1 MSILLA
7 DDDLHLATFL
17 SKSLESAGYSV
28 HTALDEDSVISELQR
43 QSYKLIIL
51 DLNFGQTD
59 GLKLLEK
66 LRSEGLETPVMVLS
80 ARNRVSDRVQSL
92 NLGADDYITKPFSFQ
107 ELAARANALLRRK
120 ADPFLS
126 VLRVE
131 NLELDPASR
140 KVHRGKREI
149 KLSPKEFDLLFLL
162 MRHAGETV
170 TRQDLLRESWGLQ
183 PETDSNLVDVYVNYL
198 RKKVDF
204 PDEGKLICTV
214 RGAGYRVGRPA
225 PSQGGG
231 YPAKTHPDVAHSELN
246 HDYPPNTLTGMTDA
260 VSAQQTPLRA
270 LIHSVAHD
278 LAQPL
283 TSVRCFLEVL
293 GMNDGN
299 TPIPPAD
306 LKTIEQQADRAI
318 SLTKGISALVREVPV
333 PAGPWTSLDS
343 LLNDLFD
350 DFIELLHSGLLTLD
364 RQWDP
369 SIQVTSSP
377 VLRQLLVLFLSKLIG
392 RNTRPLVLT
401 ISAQI
406 KDSRCLLELKWKA
419 TDDSQ
424 SAVQDAKNI
433 LAKELPHIHE
443 LVYSIGGE
451 LSLAEGLPEVLLKL
465 PAAPPTT
472 RQDLRWS
479 TEDRFTEIGPLNSPL
494 ILPSRQPPRAW
505 IAGRQTPRKTR
516 VATSPAAACHWSPA
530 G

>member
-28 HTALDEDSVISELQR
+28 HTALNEDSDISELQR
-43 QSYKLIIL
+43 QNYKLIIL
-51 DLNFGQTD
+51 DLNFGETD

-66 LRSEGLETPVMVLS
+66 LRAEGLETPVMVLS
-80 ARNRVSDRVQSL
+80 ARNRVSDRIQSL

-149 KLSPKEFDLLFLL
+149 RLSPKEFDLLFLL
-162 MRHAGETV
+162 MRRAGETV
-170 TRQDLLRESWGLQ
+170 TRHDLLRECWGLQ

-204 PDEGKLICTV
+204 PDDAKLICTV
-214 RGAGYRVGRPA
+214 RGAGYRIGRPA
-225 PSQGGG
+225 PAQGGG
-231 YPAKTHPDVAHSELN
+231 HPASHPDVAHPELN
-246 HDYPPNTLTGMTDA
+246 HDYPPSILTDTIDP
-260 VSAQQTPLRA
+260 VNLQQTPLRE

-293 GMNDGN
+293 GINDGN
-299 TPIPPAD
+299 TSIPPGD

-318 SLTKGISALVREVPV
+318 SLTKGISALVREGPE
-333 PAGPWTSLDS
+333 PTAPWTSLDA
-343 LLNDLFD
+343 LLNDLFN
-350 DFIELLHSGLLTLD
+350 DFVVLLHSGLLALD
-364 RQWDP
+364 RQWSP

-377 VLRQLLVLFLSKLIG
+377 VLRQLLVLLLSKLIG
-392 RNTRPLVLT
+392 RNTRPLDLT
-401 ISAQI
+401 ISTQM
-406 KDSRCLLELKWKA
+406 KDGRCFLELKWKA
-419 TDDSQ
+419 TDDSTPG
-424 SAVQDAKNI
+424 ACDAKSM
-433 LAKELPHIHE
+433 LAKEFPHIQQ
-443 LVYSIGGE
+443 LAYSFGGE
-451 LSLAEGLPEVLLKL
+451 LSLAEGLSEILLKL
-465 PAAPPTT
+465 PAAPQTS
-472 RQDLRWS
+472 RQDLV
-479 TEDRFTEIGPLNSPL
+479 N
-494 ILPSRQPPRAW
+494 
-505 IAGRQTPRKTR
+505 
-516 VATSPAAACHWSPA
+516 
-530 G
+530 